1 MILPAGKEKRLLIG
15 SMPDDGDVYLFV
27 LCRMEGADC
36 ALRRFMLSS
45 LSEYSSKEKSS

>member
-1 MILPAGKEKRLLIG
+1 MVLPAGKEKRLLIG

-27 LCRMEGADC
+27 LCRLEGADC

-45 LSEYSSKEKSS
+45 LSGYATKEKPS